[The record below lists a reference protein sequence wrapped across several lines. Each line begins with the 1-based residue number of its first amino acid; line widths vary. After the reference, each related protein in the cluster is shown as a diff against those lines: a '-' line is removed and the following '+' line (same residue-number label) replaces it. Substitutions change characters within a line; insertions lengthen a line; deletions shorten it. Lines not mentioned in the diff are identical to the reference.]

1 MEVHNSIHAEHLR
14 LENQLNKIEQN
25 LHKKYSYTY
34 MLFSVFIKLLAL
46 IFQVCIDEANKIVTS
61 PAFMYDAQFHQVHD
75 GIAKMVGSVIDML

>member
-1 MEVHNSIHAEHLR
+1 
-14 LENQLNKIEQN
+14 
-25 LHKKYSYTY
+25 
-34 MLFSVFIKLLAL
+34 MLFSVLINVFAL